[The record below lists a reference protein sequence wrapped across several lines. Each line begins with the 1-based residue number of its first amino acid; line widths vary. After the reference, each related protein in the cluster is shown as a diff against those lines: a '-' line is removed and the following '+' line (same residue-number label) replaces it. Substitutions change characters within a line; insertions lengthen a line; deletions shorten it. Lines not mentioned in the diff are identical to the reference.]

1 MKRKVINRNNE
12 VATIGAL
19 NEFVKNLLPFDL
31 ERRIEENNNRNNEVA
46 WNEFRVALTV
56 WGSANMKKKESFII
70 QILEP

>member
-1 MKRKVINRNNE
+1 MLKRKVINRNNE

-46 WNEFRVALTV
+46 
-56 WGSANMKKKESFII
+56 
-70 QILEP
+70 